1 MDAVSAAKSRI
12 DKALALL
19 ERKVLDL
26 KARPASAPPIADDDL
41 FAPRPSNASDVARIE
56 ALESAGRDAADA
68 LARAAEAVRE
78 VMAANDAAH
87 EDAPWD
93 EADDLD
99 QEEAR

>member
-41 FAPRPSNASDVARIE
+41 FAPRASNVADVARIE
-56 ALESAGRDAADA
+56 ALEAAGRDAADA

-78 VMAANDAAH
+78 VMAANDAV
-87 EDAPWD
+87 D
-93 EADDLD
+93 EPVGIDDLAE
-99 QEEAR
+99 EEAR

>member
-1 MDAVSAAKSRI
+1 MDAVTAAKTRI

-19 ERKVLDL
+19 ERKIMEL
-26 KARPASAPPIADDDL
+26 KARPPSAPPIPDDDL
-41 FAPRPSNASDVARIE
+41 FAPRPSNAADVARIE
-56 ALESAGRDAADA
+56 ALESAGRDAAEA

-87 EDAPWD
+87 ED
-93 EADDLD
+93 EIHDLD

>member
-26 KARPASAPPIADDDL
+26 KARPPSAPPIADDDL
-41 FAPRPSNASDVARIE
+41 FAPRASNIADVARIE
-56 ALESAGRDAADA
+56 ALEAAGRDAADA

-78 VMAANDAAH
+78 VMAAND
-87 EDAPWD
+87 EVEGDAP
-93 EADDLD
+93 A
-99 QEEAR
+99 QEETR